1 SEKPPAMPE
10 DIYFMRRWASPWYER
25 LGWGYSGTYCV
36 TPTYFTESVL
46 CTNRVI
52 RIIFINNSNTKNSR
66 WVFIAEQ
73 A

>member
-1 SEKPPAMPE
+1 MKGSGG
-10 DIYFMRRWASPWYER
+10 DILEPVA
-25 LGWGYSGTYCV
+25 L

-52 RIIFINNSNTKNSR
+52 RIIFINSSNTKNSR